1 MRLFW
6 ILATLLVS
14 GFLLSLSDG
23 AWPATDLDWRILTEL
38 RWPRA
43 VAALLVGSLLAVC
56 GLFLQI
62 VLRNPLAEPYILGLS
77 GGASAAVMLGALL
90 GVAASLTPLL
100 ALGGAGLSLIL
111 LLALTR
117 MGRSDPI
124 RLLLTGVL
132 LSAGFGAV
140 GSLVLT
146 FSDPVRTQVSLVWLM
161 GDLSGARLPSL
172 WLLPWVALVLLAARF
187 SRLLDVFNRGP
198 EAAAAL
204 GINLAAFRAVL
215 LGLSG
220 TLTALAVS
228 IAGPIGFIGLLVPHA
243 VRLSHPNG
251 SHRQWV
257 PLCAL
262 AGAGLLCWA
271 DWLGRVVFDPIQ
283 IPAGVTMAVLGIPVL
298 LILLGRIYAAR

>member
-6 ILATLLVS
+6 ILAIVLVS
-14 GFLLSLSDG
+14 GFVLSVSDG
-23 AWPATDLDWRILTEL
+23 AWPATELDMRILTEL

-43 VAALLVGSLLAVC
+43 VAAALVGSLLAVC

-77 GGASAAVMLGALL
+77 GGASAAVMFGALL
-90 GVAASLTPLL
+90 GLAANLTPLL
-100 ALGGAGLSLIL
+100 ALGGAALSLFL
-111 LLALTR
+111 LMALTR

-132 LSAGFGAV
+132 LSAGFGALS
-140 GSLVLT
+140 SLILT

-161 GDLSGARLPSL
+161 GDLSGARLSSL
-172 WLLPWVALVLLAARF
+172 WLVPWIAVVLLAARF

-204 GINLAAFRAVL
+204 GINLSAFRSLL
-215 LGLSG
+215 LGVSG
-220 TLTALAVS
+220 LLTALAVS

-243 VRLSHPNG
+243 IRLSNPSG

-257 PLCAL
+257 PQCAV

-271 DWLGRVVFDPIQ
+271 DWLGRSLFDPIQ

-298 LILLGRIYAAR
+298 LLLLGRIYAAR

>member
-1 MRLFW
+1 MRLYW
-6 ILATLLVS
+6 ILTGLLVS
-14 GFLLSLSDG
+14 GFLVSLSNG
-23 AWPATDLDWRILTEL
+23 QWPSSDLDWRILTEL

-43 VAALLVGSLLAVC
+43 VSAVLVGSLLAVC
-56 GLFLQI
+56 GLFLQV

-90 GVAASLTPLL
+90 GIASGMTPILALAGAIASLF
-100 ALGGAGLSLIL
+100 L

-132 LSAGFGAV
+132 LSAAFGAV

-161 GDLSGARLPSL
+161 GDLSGASLSSL
-172 WLLPWVALVLLAARF
+172 WLFPWVALVLLAARF

-198 EAAAAL
+198 EAAVSL
-204 GINLAAFRAVL
+204 GINLGAFRAIL

-220 TLTALAVS
+220 LLTALAVS
-228 IAGPIGFIGLLVPHA
+228 VAGPIGFIGLLVPHA
-243 VRLSHPNG
+243 IRLAHPTG

-262 AGAGLLCWA
+262 AGAGLLVWA
-271 DWLGRVVFDPIQ
+271 DWLGRAVFDPIQ

-298 LILLGRIYAAR
+298 LMLLGRIYAAR